1 MNQPPKPPEFR
12 QELSDDILKELMEHQ
27 QVLQDVVSILATH
40 PGERFIKYLFK
51 YFEVAELPDLGLRD
65 DLLID
70 KLGSLR
76 PGRALFRL
84 VSEADP
90 RMAGILLAAVE
101 KEKITQERLNV
112 IKKV

>member
-1 MNQPPKPPEFR
+1 MNQPPKPPVLTDYDM
-12 QELSDDILKELMEHQ
+12 QELLEHQ
-27 QVLQDVVSILATH
+27 QMLQDIVSILATH

-51 YFEVAELPDLGLRD
+51 HFEVAELPDLGLRE
-65 DLLID
+65 DLLFD

-84 VSEADP
+84 ISEAEP
-90 RMAGILLAAVE
+90 RMAGIILASVE

-112 IKKV
+112 VKKV

>member
-1 MNQPPKPPEFR
+1 M
-12 QELSDDILKELMEHQ
+12 
-27 QVLQDVVSILATH
+27 LQDVASVLATH

-51 YFEVAELPDLGLRD
+51 YFEVGELPDLGLRD

-84 VSEADP
+84 VSEADS
-90 RMAGILLAAVE
+90 RMAGIILATVE
-101 KEKITQERLNV
+101 KEKIIQERSYV
-112 IKKV
+112 SKKV

>member
-1 MNQPPKPPEFR
+1 MNQPPKPPIV
-12 QELSDDILKELMEHQ
+12 SDQDMQELMEHQ
-27 QVLQDVVSILATH
+27 QMLHDVVSILATH

-51 YFEVAELPDLGLRD
+51 HFEVAELPDLGLRE
-65 DLLID
+65 DLLFD

-84 VSEADP
+84 ISEAEP
-90 RMAGILLAAVE
+90 RMAGILLATVE

-112 IKKV
+112 SKKV

>member
-1 MNQPPKPPEFR
+1 MTQSPKPPIVTDYEM
-12 QELSDDILKELMEHQ
+12 QELMEHQ
-27 QVLQDVVSILATH
+27 QMLHDVVSILATH

-51 YFEVAELPDLGLRD
+51 HFEVAELPDLGLRE
-65 DLLID
+65 DLLFD

-84 VSEADP
+84 ISEAEP
-90 RMAGILLAAVE
+90 RMAGIILATVE

-112 IKKV
+112 SKKV

>member
-1 MNQPPKPPEFR
+1 MNQPPKPP
-12 QELSDDILKELMEHQ
+12 QLTDYDMQELMEHQ
-27 QVLQDVVSILATH
+27 QMLHDIVSILATH

-51 YFEVAELPDLGLRD
+51 HFEVAELPPLGLKE
-65 DLLID
+65 DLLFD

-84 VSEADP
+84 ISEAEP
-90 RMAGILLAAVE
+90 RMAGIILAAVE